1 MSRITEV
8 CQATWDEYRN
18 TKDVVLRERIHAV
31 LLSHDGRT
39 RREIA
44 EILFCEVSDFK
55 PWLTIYKE
63 EGLEGLRKSL
73 TQAPTPSVSP
83 SSSAPTPA
91 TPTPTPAPA
100 PKVKKD
106 LAPALV
112 TSAPE
117 KVDSQLQEDVQT
129 MIRECLRFSPKIYGR
144 RTNVWST
151 KALAD
156 VLAKNLGREVPRDQI
171 RSFLQNAGVAKLETT
186 QQFVKRTARLKAID
200 PATLPG
206 IAGDA
211 TAQEAHA
218 ASPDAETS
226 QETTAPAA
234 SEAPPE
240 AAPAL
245 EQDAAQ
251 SPGEGDSSPETGGF
265 ADPWA
270 AGASSDASQTTPE
283 TNPESSA
290 VPVASA
296 QEKQES

>member
-73 TQAPTPSVSP
+73 TQAPAPSVAPSASASP
-83 SSSAPTPA
+83 PNPTSPTPA
-91 TPTPTPAPA
+91 PAPA

-112 TSAPE
+112 TTAPE
-117 KVDSQLQEDVQT
+117 KVDSQLQEDVQI

-186 QQFVKRTARLKAID
+186 QQFVKRTARMKAID

-206 IAGDA
+206 IVGDPA
-211 TAQEAHA
+211 AQEAQ
-218 ASPDAETS
+218 ASPSNTENP
-226 QETTAPAA
+226 QEAPAA
-234 SEAPPE
+234 SEATDQ

-245 EQDAAQ
+245 GQDASV
-251 SPGEGDSSPETGGF
+251 SPTVGESSPEAGSF

-270 AGASSDASQTTPE
+270 AGASSDASQTTQE
-283 TNPESSA
+283 TSPESSA

-296 QEKQES
+296 QEKQKS